1 VRIAHFRIGWDSV
14 YQRRWETM
22 KVFNLPG
29 LGHRC
34 LLSGLILILIGGT
47 FGIVGFENL
56 WAKSSPSPRN
66 GLLQNPH
73 PVMHDG
79 FSLSL
84 AVQANQVLVGAPHA
98 VTPKGETGM
107 AFLFDWTTGQVLQSF
122 SPTSPAG
129 DDVFGLSVGFV
140 NNLAVVGAPQGKGR
154 FGINS
159 GAVYLFDPESGKH
172 IRTIQSPSR
181 HGEIFG
187 HVVASHGDW
196 LVIGDPGAS
205 TGSTFH
211 VGAAYVFQAS
221 TGKLLHTLL
230 SPDPKEGDAD
240 RFGHALAFVG
250 SMVAIGAPVGGTNPI
265 DRGVVYMFDPE
276 SGGLVFKLQSPS
288 PHTHE
293 YFGWSL
299 VGDDTH
305 ILIGAVGNEQVNS
318 EGGAAYVFD
327 AKGQFQKQLVQ
338 PQAKFGEFFGE
349 AVTLGE
355 SHFMVAAPGHDFEN
369 AVDGGAIYV
378 FDRKAGSFQN
388 KINNPAGASQV
399 SRFFGQSLIP
409 AGDHLLVGT
418 PNGGVGAVPDSGVV
432 HVISL
437 PLGPNQSLRERT
449 NSKDHGMQDSSS
461 GVSKPYQK

>member
-1 VRIAHFRIGWDSV
+1 
-14 YQRRWETM
+14 M
-22 KVFNLPG
+22 KNFKSPG
-29 LGHRC
+29 VGHWF
-34 LLSGLILILIGGT
+34 LSSGMILILIIGAL
-47 FGIVGFENL
+47 GFIGLEIL
-56 WAKSSPSPRN
+56 WAKSSPSPRSEI
-66 GLLQNPH
+66 LQNPH
-73 PVMHDG
+73 PVVHDG

-84 AVQANQVLVGAPHA
+84 AVKANQVLVGAPHA
-98 VTPKGETGM
+98 VTPKGQTGR

-122 SPTSPAG
+122 SPTSPVG

-140 NNLAVVGAPQGKGR
+140 NSLAVVGAPQGKGR
-154 FGINS
+154 LGINS
-159 GAVYLFDPESGKH
+159 GAVSLFDPESGEH
-172 IRTIQSPSR
+172 IRTFQSPSR
-181 HGEIFG
+181 HAEIFG
-187 HVVASHGDW
+187 HAVASHGDW

-205 TGSTFH
+205 TGSAFH

-221 TGKLLHTLL
+221 TGKLLHTFL

-250 SMVAIGAPVGGTNPI
+250 SLVAIGAPVGGTNPI
-265 DRGVVYMFDPE
+265 DQGVVYVFDPV
-276 SGGLVFKLQSPS
+276 SGELVSTLQSPA
-288 PHTHE
+288 PQTHE

-305 ILIGAVGNEQVNS
+305 VLIGAVGNEQVHS

-327 AKGQFQKQLVQ
+327 AKGQFQQQLVQ
-338 PQAKFGEFFGE
+338 PHAKLGEYFGE
-349 AVTLGE
+349 AITMGE
-355 SHFMVAAPGHDFEN
+355 SHFIVAAPGHDFEN
-369 AVDGGAIYV
+369 AVDGGAVYV

-388 KINNPAGASQV
+388 QFTNPASASHV
-399 SRFFGQSLIP
+399 SRFFGQSLIS

-449 NSKDHGMQDSSS
+449 NPKDHGMQDSSS